1 MGFGAKIGNK
11 LRNDPNF
18 SRLRRGIVLGARG
31 LRAGTGRYF
40 SNKVPIVQWISA
52 YNIRWIMD
60 DALAGSSVGMLLIP
74 QALIYSTIAGT
85 PIQQALLASW
95 LPGVIYAIMGTSRGS
110 SREVNSQ
117 QIAQLLT
124 LALDISVGPTSGTAF
139 FTATIVLELGKFRIP
154 PALAAAVVSFSV
166 GIWSL
171 IFGILNLGFIFDYV
185 STPMSLGFTMGTAI
199 VVINSQIPAILGL
212 QGVSPVFI
220 DMMPEIIKKIGET
233 KGITVAIALSSIVL
247 LAGLQFIGS
256 KWGHKNAFIRV
267 FAASRHINVL
277 GIFTAI
283 SMFVNKDLDLPLWS
297 VLGPVATTP
306 VASVPNQK
314 ILSGLIVSMVT
325 LMLSTALE
333 HVTLAKAFAH
343 KAGYKIDQN
352 QEVFSL
358 GIINLANSFFGGLP
372 VGGSDMAR
380 SSVLAT
386 SGSKSPLSGV
396 FSSGTVLLAMYAL
409 SNSLKFIP
417 SATVAAVIVVA
428 VFDQMPPQKLIGAF
442 WKISF
447 VDFLQLLIAFNMTM
461 VQSGT
466 LGVIGSLVFMILY
479 TTMRIMFSRPTGVV
493 SVDLETQYSNNTP
506 PWWAKED
513 RIPAGTQVI
522 KFETDAIWLNTD
534 RLKRHIMDTTYT
546 YQAGVSRLA
555 STGQERP
562 WNYHVQKHIA
572 TIRKN
577 AGIND
582 ADTFIPRLR
591 VVVFDMSS
599 MSFIDIC
606 AIQLFEDVKME
617 LRQYAG
623 DGVEFRFVGMNHS
636 VRRRFVRAGWKMLS
650 PFEPVVE
657 SVVEVEGQEVVN
669 ESKISVPDLWF
680 DHLPHAIQHVTQIG
694 PEGYDFDRVSVD
706 IQKY

>member
-18 SRLRRGIVLGARG
+18 SRLRRGVVLGARG

-40 SNKVPIVQWISA
+40 SNKVPIVHWISA

-95 LPGVIYAIMGTSRGS
+95 LPGVIYAIMGTSR
-110 SREVNSQ
+110 
-117 QIAQLLT
+117 
-124 LALDISVGPTSGTAF
+124 DISVGPTSGTAF

-233 KGITVAIALSSIVL
+233 KGITVAIALSSFVL
-247 LAGLQFIGS
+247 LAGLQFVGS
-256 KWGHKNAFIRV
+256 KWGHKNAFFRV

-306 VASVPNQK
+306 VATVPNQK
-314 ILSGLIVSMVT
+314 ILSGLIVSMIT

-409 SNSLKFIP
+409 SNFLKFIP

-534 RLKRHIMDTTYT
+534 RLKRYIMDTIYT
-546 YQAGVSRLA
+546 YQAGISRPA
-555 STGQERP
+555 STGEERP

-572 TIRKN
+572 TIRRD

-591 VVVFDMSS
+591 VVVFDLSS
-599 MSFIDIC
+599 TSFIDIC
-606 AIQLFEDVKME
+606 AIQLFEDLKME

-623 DGVEFRFVGMNHS
+623 DGVEIRFVGMNQS
-636 VRRRFVRAGWKMLS
+636 VKRRFVRAGWEILS
-650 PFEPVVE
+650 PLEPVVE
-657 SVVEVEGQEVVN
+657 SVVEVEGQEVVS
-669 ESKISVPDLWF
+669 ESKVSVPDLWF

-694 PEGYDFDRVSVD
+694 PEGYDFNTVSVD
-706 IQKY
+706 MQKY